1 MTQLIQQMLTLAT
14 LDRGDGLSYDTVDIV
29 KLSPHAIRSFSST
42 FDRKIHFE
50 SNQDE
55 VEVSVDSDKINQV
68 IYILLDNARKY
79 SDETIEFEVNAMEG
93 RVSIS
98 ITDYGEGIALAD
110 QEKLFERFYRVAIG
124 RRRETGGLGRGVA
137 IGNA

>member
-14 LDRGDGLSYDTVDIV
+14 LDRGDGLTYETVDLV
-29 KLSPHAIRSFSST
+29 KLSQHAIRSFSST

-55 VEVSVDSDKINQV
+55 VEVSIDPDIINQV

-79 SDETIEFEVNAMEG
+79 SDETFEFEVIAMEE
-93 RVSIS
+93 RVR
-98 ITDYGEGIALAD
+98 ITIIEIREGISFVTHD
-110 QEKLFERFYRVAIG
+110 
-124 RRRETGGLGRGVA
+124 
-137 IGNA
+137 